1 MVARKNKKSG
11 SRGKSEEKEGVASAE
26 TQEKIPLPEA
36 DVTLADDADDAS
48 DASETEGDPQSTG
61 KSGSKRKTKADRFQK
76 MQDEASEK
84 EPTEPRGVVYLGH
97 IPEGFAEPQ
106 IKVFFA
112 QFGTVTRYRMARSKR
127 NGHPKGYGF
136 IEFEDESV
144 AKIVADTMN
153 KYLLFE
159 KQLVCHVVPP
169 EKQHRW
175 LFRGWKRKTF
185 NKAPARLVKARKI
198 YNDRPFT
205 LTSDGTGMSE
215 VTERQVG
222 KRNNKEKKL
231 RLALKELGVDYD
243 PDEAREG
250 PRLLTNRKK
259 NHKKKAPE
267 APEKDLTDHAVKQ
280 AAVAA
285 VTAAEAVQKKRK
297 REGADDPSTK
307 VAAEKPSAKVLPE
320 KQTQETQEKVG
331 DETEHKTAKRKLK
344 KRAKTAAS

>member
-11 SRGKSEEKEGVASAE
+11 SLKKSEEKEDVASAD

-36 DVTLADDADDAS
+36 DVTHEDDAS
-48 DASETEGDPQSTG
+48 AAEESEGDPEPSG

-76 MQDEASEK
+76 MQDEANENESK
-84 EPTEPRGVVYLGH
+84 EPRGVVYLGH

-106 IKVFFA
+106 MKVFFA
-112 QFGTVTRYRMARSKR
+112 QFGTVTRYRMARSRR

-169 EKQHRW
+169 EKQHRG
-175 LFRGWKRKTF
+175 LFRGAKRKTF
-185 NKAPARLVKARKI
+185 NQAPARQAKARAL
-198 YNDRPFT
+198 YNDRPFA
-205 LTSDGTGMSE
+205 LMSDGSGMPE

-222 KRNNKEKKL
+222 NRNNKEKKL
-231 RLALKELGVDYD
+231 RLALKGLGVDFN
-243 PDEAREG
+243 PDEALEG
-250 PRLLTNRKK
+250 PRLVTTRNKK
-259 NHKKKAPE
+259 QTKKAPK
-267 APEKDLTDHAVKQ
+267 APAKDLTDHAVKQ
-280 AAVAA
+280 AAAAA
-285 VTAAEAVQKKRK
+285 VSAAEAVQKKRK
-297 REGADDPSTK
+297 REGADDPSRS
-307 VAAEKPSAKVLPE
+307 VAAEKPAAKEPAE
-320 KQTQETQEKVG
+320 KQTQETQQKVG
-331 DETEHKTAKRKLK
+331 DGTEHKTAKRKLK